1 MGGRRSVGDFFS
13 SFQLRSRDLHVVFM
27 PVVGG
32 AAGAARLRIKGQC
45 AAAKS
50 TLASGRWSARPP
62 PDRPADPGPL
72 ATPLAASHTV
82 CALGAA
88 RFTRDH
94 TRRKFDRD
102 RVGPVKRLDA
112 VRRLSTV
119 EGTHV
124 TYQLNFRCNGMGDEK
139 SDARRNSFGCGP
151 TWQGRRRQRRG
162 RRTRGISIA
171 SLKVRRGRPTGV
183 GDLRAR
189 AEGRSARS

>member
-32 AAGAARLRIKGQC
+32 AAGAARLRIKRQC

-50 TLASGRWSARPP
+50 TLALGRWSARPP
-62 PDRPADPGPL
+62 PARPTQGHSRRRSPRHILNVPWARRVSPGI
-72 ATPLAASHTV
+72 THVASSIEI
-82 CALGAA
+82 
-88 RFTRDH
+88 
-94 TRRKFDRD
+94 
-102 RVGPVKRLDA
+102 VGPVKRLDA